1 MKPSQVLYTGSETKV
16 LKAVIFDFDGVIS
29 DSEPCH
35 FAAANK
41 VLDDFGIQLTR
52 QQYYAD
58 YLGFTDY
65 ELFETVKKKYK
76 TDFKGTS
83 IEQLVERKAEV
94 FQELIKQTDHLINGI
109 TELITELKKN
119 NIKVAINSGAIAAD
133 IKIMLAGSAIEN
145 SFDVIVSADDITKGK
160 PDPESYLLTLEKLNT
175 VSDSPISA
183 KQCVVIED
191 SRWGIISAKKA
202 GMHVVAVTNSYTA
215 EELKDAEMII
225 GSVRQLKISD
235 LQKLCSD

>member
-1 MKPSQVLYTGSETKV
+1 V

-41 VLDDFGIQLTR
+41 VLDDFGIQLTQ

-94 FQELIKQTDHLINGI
+94 FQELIRQTDHLINGI
-109 TELITELKKN
+109 TELIGRLKRN
-119 NIKVAINSGAIAAD
+119 GIKVAVNSGAIAAD
-133 IKIMLAGSAIEN
+133 IKIMLAGSAIED

-160 PDPESYLLTLEKLNT
+160 PDPEGYLLTLEKLNT

-225 GSVRQLKISD
+225 DSVRQLKVSA
-235 LQKLCSD
+235 LQKLCVG

>member
-1 MKPSQVLYTGSETKV
+1 M

-41 VLDDFGIQLTR
+41 VLDDFGIQLTQ

-94 FQELIKQTDHLINGI
+94 FQELIRQTDHLINGI
-109 TELITELKKN
+109 IELIGRLKRN
-119 NIKVAINSGAIAAD
+119 GIKVAVNSGAIAAD
-133 IKIMLAGSAIEN
+133 IKIMLAGSAIED

-160 PDPESYLLTLEKLNT
+160 PDPEGYLLTLEKLNT

-225 GSVRQLKISD
+225 DSVRQLKVSA
-235 LQKLCSD
+235 LQKLCVG

>member
-1 MKPSQVLYTGSETKV
+1 V

-41 VLDDFGIQLTR
+41 VLDDFGIQLTQ

-94 FQELIKQTDHLINGI
+94 FQELIRQTDHLINGI
-109 TELITELKKN
+109 IELIGRLKRN
-119 NIKVAINSGAIAAD
+119 GIKVAVNSGAIAAD
-133 IKIMLAGSAIEN
+133 IKIMLAGSAIED

-160 PDPESYLLTLEKLNT
+160 PDPEGYLLTLEKLNT

-202 GMHVVAVTNSYTA
+202 GMHAVAVTNSYTA

-225 GSVRQLKISD
+225 DSVRQLKVSA
-235 LQKLCSD
+235 LQKLCVG